1 MPPQRA
7 EKEAALDALQQTLG
21 RAQQAQ
27 KLQQELAAKRAKAQE
42 TALLE
47 AARAAA
53 RRKTLDELTTRLA
66 ETETALAGLATRIP
80 AGWSWKPTP
89 PVLLSTG
96 KRSASW
102 NRASPTVSAALPPPR
117 RHQEQYRQ
125 AAARQTEAHTARDG
139 LERAFLDAQ
148 AGLLAQTL
156 EEGTPCPVCGSTH
169 HPAKAHLPR
178 HRPHRSAGEQ
188 SQAGR
193 RPGPTAP
200 HRRPVPP
207 RGRR

>member
-1 MPPQRA
+1 MYKRQ
-7 EKEAALDALQQTLG
+7 
-21 RAQQAQ
+21 Q

-66 ETETALAGLATRIP
+66 ETETALAGLADTDTRRVELE
-80 AGWSWKPTP
+80 AA
-89 PVLLSTG
+89 
-96 KRSASW
+96 ASRLAQRGETLRKLEQSLTDCQR
-102 NRASPTVSAALPPPR
+102 RAAAAKAA
-117 RHQEQYRQ
+117 QEQYRQ

-169 HPAKAHLPR
+169 HPVSYTHLTL
-178 HRPHRSAGEQ
+178 
-188 SQAGR
+188 
-193 RPGPTAP
+193 PTP
-200 HRRPVPP
+200 
-207 RGRR
+207 